1 MSEIKAGD
9 VVVIVK
15 PTPCCGDTGKIG
27 VVFTVD
33 WLAYAAGICNACGA
47 GLIGAFV
54 LEDEAGGA
62 PRALVRK
69 IEPLAD
75 PETIETDLEVTA

>member
-15 PTPCCGDTGKIG
+15 PTPCCGYTGQIG
-27 VVFTVD
+27 VVFTVK
-33 WLAYAAGICNACGA
+33 WLAYVAGICNTCGS
-47 GLIGAFV
+47 GLIGTFV
-54 LEDEAGGA
+54 FEVEDGGA

-69 IEPLAD
+69 IEPLED
-75 PETIETDLEVTA
+75 PEAIETDLEVTA